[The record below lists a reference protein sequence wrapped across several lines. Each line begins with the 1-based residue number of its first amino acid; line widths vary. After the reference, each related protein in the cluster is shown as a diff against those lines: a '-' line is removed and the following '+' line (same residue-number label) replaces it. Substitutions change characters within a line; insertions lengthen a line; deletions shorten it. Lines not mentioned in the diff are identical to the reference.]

1 MRPKITDKEWD
12 KIIQDAFSAGAPDP
26 HFSGAYCAKRRDME
40 EQLAMKEDR
49 KHRFQPGLVL
59 ATVGAL
65 LIAAVPAGMIVMMQ
79 RTAEQPE
86 LDPRTA
92 VTEESKETEIEDV
105 TALPADAVTVPDLT
119 GYRYEYASK
128 ILEQMGMQVE
138 IKYDRNAEISAG
150 SVFEM
155 YPKAGEIY
163 EQDSIVVL
171 YVSTGVL
178 NDEMPDVNGLKYE
191 QAKELLEI
199 YELNVEP
206 EYVTSDQPAKTVIA
220 QSIPAGTTL
229 KSGTTVTLTVAVPN
243 DMVTVPDLK
252 DIECEEA
259 QEILAEEGFRFDVEY
274 SQSTDVEQNHVI
286 RTEPSAGAVI
296 PYGSEVTLY
305 VATPEIPM
313 PSCLGLNMQEALR
326 ILKDNAIVTFCVEEP
341 SDELPGT
348 VIAQSIAPGTMVKN
362 GDTVTLTIAIA
373 DESE

>member
-12 KIIQDAFSAGAPDP
+12 KIVQDAFSAGAPEP
-26 HFSGAYCAKRRDME
+26 HFSEEYCAKRRKLE
-40 EQLAMKEDR
+40 RKLAMKEER
-49 KHRFQPGLVL
+49 RNAFQPGLVL

-65 LIAAVPAGMIVMMQ
+65 LIAAMPAGMIFWMS
-79 RTAEQPE
+79 RPEKQPGIE
-86 LDPRTA
+86 PGTA
-92 VTEESKETEIEDV
+92 VEETVVETTTIKTDV
-105 TALPADAVTVPDLT
+105 IPDLI
-119 GYRYEYASK
+119 GYRFEYASK

-163 EQDSIVVL
+163 EQDSIEVL

-191 QAKELLEI
+191 QAKDLLEF

-229 KSGTTVTLTVAVPN
+229 ESRKTVTLTVAVPN
-243 DMVTVPDLK
+243 AIVTVPDLK

-259 QEILAEEGFRFDVEY
+259 QEILAEEGFRLVVEY

-286 RTEPSAGAVI
+286 RTEPSVGDEI

-305 VATPEIPM
+305 VATPEFPM

-348 VIAQSIAPGTMVKN
+348 VIAQSIAPGMMVKN
-362 GDTVTLTIAIA
+362 SDTVTLTIAIA